1 MTSNKIHHIHTD
13 PSRCPKLQLP
23 IEEVMINNHTLQV
36 RKMMVDITKEL
47 VKQKK

>member
-1 MTSNKIHHIHTD
+1 MNKKAHIHTD

-23 IEEVMINNHTLQV
+23 IEGVMVNNHTVQV